1 MKNLRIKQVLQ
12 LLEEYGP
19 MTGAEIAEM
28 TDMSRIDASTALLRL
43 NRANSKNPKRIHII
57 KWVEDHHGQ
66 RRYPRAVYALG
77 DGSDAKKPKPD
88 PNARKR
94 EYEARKKNRLKGS
107 FVFNLGTPLVCLR
120 SRSSHGTKTE
130 NSVRNAP
137 TTDPSKTTLNTTR
150 ES

>member
-1 MKNLRIKQVLQ
+1 MRIKQVLQ
-12 LLEEYGP
+12 LLQDYGP

-43 NRANSKNPKRIHII
+43 NKPNSKNPKRVHII

-107 FVFNLGTPLVCLR
+107 FVFHLGTPLVCLR
-120 SRSSHGTKTE
+120 SRSSHGTKTK
-130 NSVRNAP
+130 NSAKSALI
-137 TTDPSKTTLNTTR
+137 TESIKTILDTTR
-150 ES
+150 ESW